1 MSASLL
7 IAQRIRDRGPMTVA
21 EFMSIALY
29 HPEHGYY
36 SGAAHRTGR
45 SGDFFTSVDVG
56 PLFGRLLARQFAEMW
71 QVLEAPGGDMPLE
84 PGLDL
89 VEVAAANGQLALDVL
104 SAAAEESP
112 AFYAATRLHLVET
125 SPAARAAQLATL
137 GPHASR
143 LASSSAKLPNDIH
156 GIVYANELLDALPV
170 HAVVQTATGLAERY
184 VSLDERDG
192 VPRFIEQI
200 GPLSNDA
207 IGRHLASLGV
217 QLEPGARAEVN
228 LSALAWLTR
237 ACSALHRGFLVLID
251 YGHPADQLYSASHAA
266 GTLTSF
272 VQHVNPA
279 DGPADSAPAWLQD
292 PGSRDITSHVDLTS
306 VQRVAEAL
314 GCETLGVLDQTYFLM
329 ALAGM
334 APSKTAQSGADR
346 PGEISLPTD
355 PRSIRAFKTL
365 MMPGGLG
372 STMKVM
378 VFSRNVGRPLLMG
391 LRGPAR
397 LT

>member
-7 IAQRIRDRGPMTVA
+7 IAQRIRDRGPITVA

-84 PGLDL
+84 PGIDL
-89 VEVAAANGQLALDVL
+89 VEAAAANGQLSHDVL

-125 SPAARAAQLATL
+125 SPAARAAQPATL
-137 GPHASR
+137 GPHAPR

-192 VPRFIEQI
+192 APRFIEQI

-217 QLEPGARAEVN
+217 RLEPGARAEVN

-272 VQHVNPA
+272 VQHVSPA
-279 DGPADSAPAWLQD
+279 DGPSDSAPAWLQD

-334 APSKTAQSGADR
+334 DQPGGPALPS
-346 PGEISLPTD
+346 D
-355 PRSIRAFKTL
+355 PRSLRAFKTL

-378 VFSRNVGRPLLMG
+378 VFGRNVGRPLLLG

>member
-1 MSASLL
+1 
-7 IAQRIRDRGPMTVA
+7 MTVA

-71 QVLEAPGGDMPLE
+71 QVMEAPGGDMPLD

-89 VEVAAANGQLALDVL
+89 VEAAAANGQLALDVL

-125 SPAARAAQLATL
+125 SPAARAAQPATL
-137 GPHASR
+137 GPHAPR

-251 YGHPADQLYSASHAA
+251 YGHPADQLYSAAHAA

-272 VQHVNPA
+272 VQHVSPT
-279 DGPADSAPAWLQD
+279 DGPADSVPGWLQN

-334 APSKTAQSGADR
+334 DQPEGLALPS
-346 PGEISLPTD
+346 D
-355 PRSIRAFKTL
+355 PRSLRAFKTL

-378 VFSRNVGRPLLMG
+378 VFGRNVGRPQLLG

>member
-1 MSASLL
+1 MSAAPL
-7 IAQRIRDRGPMTVA
+7 IAQRIRERGPITVA
-21 EFMSIALY
+21 EFMSLALY

-45 SGDFFTSVDVG
+45 AGDFFTSVDLG

-71 QVLEAPGGDMPLE
+71 QVLEAPGGEIPIE
-84 PGLDL
+84 GGRAGESGIDL
-89 VEVAAANGQLALDVL
+89 VEAAAANGQLARDVL
-104 SAAAEESP
+104 GAATEESP
-112 AFYAATRLHLVET
+112 AFYAATRLHLVDA
-125 SPAARAAQLATL
+125 SPAAREAQRETL
-137 GPHASR
+137 GPHAAR
-143 LASSSAKLPNDIH
+143 LVSSSARLPDEVH
-156 GIVYANELLDALPV
+156 GVIYANELLDALPV
-170 HAVVQTATGLAERY
+170 HAVVQTPVGLAERY
-184 VSLDERDG
+184 VSLDDRHG
-192 VPRFIEQI
+192 TPRFIEQA
-200 GPLSNDA
+200 GPLSNEA

-217 QLEPGARAEVN
+217 ALTPGARAEVN

-251 YGHPADQLYSASHAA
+251 YGHPADQLYAESHAA

-272 VQHVNPA
+272 VQHVSPA
-279 DGPADSAPAWLQD
+279 DGPADNTPAWLQD

-314 GCETLGVLDQTYFLM
+314 GCETLGVLDQTYFLL
-329 ALAGM
+329 ALAG
-334 APSKTAQSGADR
+334 AEQ
-346 PGEISLPTD
+346 PGGPALPND
-355 PRSIRAFKTL
+355 PRSLRAFKTL
-365 MMPGGLG
+365 VMPGGLG

-378 VFSRNVGRPLLMG
+378 VFGRNVGRPLLSG

>member
-1 MSASLL
+1 MSASPL

-84 PGLDL
+84 PGIDL
-89 VEVAAANGQLALDVL
+89 VEAAAANGQLAHDVL
-104 SAAAEESP
+104 SATAEEAP
-112 AFYAATRLHLVET
+112 AFHAAVRLHLVDA

-156 GIVYANELLDALPV
+156 GIIYANELLDALPV
-170 HAVVQTATGLAERY
+170 HAVVQTAGGLAERY

-217 QLEPGARAEVN
+217 RLDPGTRAEVN

-251 YGHPADQLYSASHAA
+251 YGHPADQLYSAS
-266 GTLTSF
+266 TPL
-272 VQHVNPA
+272 
-279 DGPADSAPAWLQD
+279 AP
-292 PGSRDITSHVDLTS
+292 
-306 VQRVAEAL
+306 
-314 GCETLGVLDQTYFLM
+314 
-329 ALAGM
+329 
-334 APSKTAQSGADR
+334 
-346 PGEISLPTD
+346 
-355 PRSIRAFKTL
+355 
-365 MMPGGLG
+365 
-372 STMKVM
+372 
-378 VFSRNVGRPLLMG
+378 
-391 LRGPAR
+391 
-397 LT
+397 

>member
-7 IAQRIRDRGPMTVA
+7 IAQRIRDRGPITVA

-45 SGDFFTSVDVG
+45 AGDFFTSVDVG

-84 PGLDL
+84 PGIDL

-125 SPAARAAQLATL
+125 SPAARAAQPATL
-137 GPHASR
+137 GPHAPR

-156 GIVYANELLDALPV
+156 GVVYANELLDALPV

-272 VQHVNPA
+272 VQHVSPT
-279 DGPADSAPAWLQD
+279 DGPADSAPGWLQD

-334 APSKTAQSGADR
+334 DQSGGLA
-346 PGEISLPTD
+346 LPSD
-355 PRSIRAFKTL
+355 PRSLRAFKTL

-378 VFSRNVGRPLLMG
+378 VFGRNVGRPLLLG

>member
-1 MSASLL
+1 MRFRRCPA
-7 IAQRIRDRGPMTVA
+7 TVR
-21 EFMSIALY
+21 L
-29 HPEHGYY
+29 
-36 SGAAHRTGR
+36 SGIQ
-45 SGDFFTSVDVG
+45 S
-56 PLFGRLLARQFAEMW
+56 
-71 QVLEAPGGDMPLE
+71 
-84 PGLDL
+84 
-89 VEVAAANGQLALDVL
+89 
-104 SAAAEESP
+104 
-112 AFYAATRLHLVET
+112 VET
-125 SPAARAAQLATL
+125 SPAARAAQPATL
-137 GPHASR
+137 GPHAPR

-156 GIVYANELLDALPV
+156 GVVYANELLDALPV

-192 VPRFIEQI
+192 APRFIEQI

-217 QLEPGARAEVN
+217 RLEPGARAEVN

-272 VQHVNPA
+272 VQHVSPTY
-279 DGPADSAPAWLQD
+279 GPADSAPGWLQD

-306 VQRVAEAL
+306 VQRLAEAL
-314 GCETLGVLDQTYFLM
+314 GCETLGLLDQTYFLM
-329 ALAGM
+329 ALAGV
-334 APSKTAQSGADR
+334 ALGGADQ
-346 PGEISLPTD
+346 PGGLALPSD
-355 PRSIRAFKTL
+355 PRSLRAFKTL

-378 VFSRNVGRPLLMG
+378 VFGRNVGRPLLLG

>member
-1 MSASLL
+1 MSL
-7 IAQRIRDRGPMTVA
+7 
-21 EFMSIALY
+21 ALY

-56 PLFGRLLARQFAEMW
+56 PLFGRLLARQFAQMW
-71 QVLEAPGGDMPLE
+71 QVLEAPGGDMPLA

-89 VEVAAANGQLALDVL
+89 VEAAAANGQLAHDVL

-112 AFYAATRLHLVET
+112 AFYAATRLHLVEA
-125 SPAARAAQLATL
+125 SPALRDAQRATL
-137 GPHASR
+137 GPHAAR
-143 LASSSAKLPNDIH
+143 LASSSARLPDDIH

-170 HAVVQTATGLAERY
+170 HAVVQTPSGLAERY

-192 VPRFIEQI
+192 TPRFIEQI

-217 QLEPGARAEVN
+217 RLEPGARAEVN

-266 GTLTSF
+266 GTLTSV
-272 VQHVNPA
+272 VQHVSPA
-279 DGPADSAPAWLQD
+279 DGPGDGTPAWLQD

-314 GCETLGVLDQTYFLM
+314 GCDTLGVLDQTYFLM

-334 APSKTAQSGADR
+334 DQSSADQPGGPSLQ
-346 PGEISLPTD
+346 TD
-355 PRSIRAFKTL
+355 PRSMRAFKTL
-365 MMPGGLG
+365 MIPGGLG

-378 VFSRNVGRPLLMG
+378 VFGRNVGRPLLMG